1 MRKSG
6 IFLAFFLLI
15 IGIACGGGKPS
26 PIPDNVIASID
37 TQDVL
42 REEFVFF
49 LRANYASILEKK
61 DEEILNRIFDHYLEQ
76 RALLNYLQAH
86 HQLPGEKEI
95 SEYLELTGKSR
106 LLNTYDLHE
115 KRILALN
122 TSLILAEEKFE
133 NIVARNIPP
142 VTTEQIREYY
152 EQNINEFLKGETYC
166 FIRFSS
172 PYEDLLKDARYWVVQ
187 RKKGLDFF
195 RKRYQD
201 IQIEENCYQI
211 SEIPDPFLKT
221 LEKLKPGR
229 FSKII
234 QMNLGASVS
243 YNMLKLKEKI
253 APRKLPF
260 DSVKDNIQ
268 KKLLKKDLNKAIV
281 LKKEKIL
288 QHSRI
293 IVYPERILLFNYSG
307 EFPVSHGE
315 EE

>member
-1 MRKSG
+1 M
-6 IFLAFFLLI
+6 
-15 IGIACGGGKPS
+15 
-26 PIPDNVIASID
+26 
-37 TQDVL
+37 
-42 REEFVFF
+42 REEFAFY

-61 DEEILNRIFDHYLEQ
+61 DEEILNRIFDNYLEQ
-76 RALLNYLQAH
+76 RALLNYLQTL

-133 NIVARNIPP
+133 NLIEQSIPP
-142 VTTEQIREYY
+142 IQSTKLRNYY
-152 EQNINEFLKGETYC
+152 DQNVNEFLKGETYC

-172 PYEDLLKDARYWVVQ
+172 PYEDLLKDARYWIVR

-211 SEIPDPFLKT
+211 NEIPDLFLKT

-229 FSKII
+229 ISRII
-234 QMNLGASVS
+234 KMNLGASVS

-253 APRKLPF
+253 SPRKLPF
-260 DSVKDNIQ
+260 DNVKDSIR
-268 KKLLKKDLNKAIV
+268 KKLLKKELNKAIS
-281 LKKEKIL
+281 LKKREIL

-293 IVYPERILLFNYSG
+293 VVYPKRILLFNYSG
-307 EFPVSHGE
+307 KFPVSHGE